1 MSFRCANSGCYV
13 TDGEA
18 CALGHASSTECDF
31 GAALHA
37 AAEHAD
43 ASMRDTTGRVPWSG
57 AALGLAD
64 LGQLTPRARS
74 IVIGVMG
81 PHDAGKTTLLTG
93 NYLAL
98 LQGHRVANAGFS
110 GSRTL
115 AAWEGLAAWTRFDD
129 ATRPP
134 TFPPHTPRA
143 AARSPGLLHLALRR
157 DNGEFRDVLLTD
169 GPGEWFMRWSIN
181 EAAPDAEGA
190 RWTARHADGFLVV
203 ADCSRLAS
211 PDYGTAR
218 QATRGLIERLGNHIA
233 GRPMVFVWT
242 KSDHTPQD
250 RPRAAIREALSAHIP
265 NAREAESTVSRP
277 NSLVTALS
285 LLLEDTWNPPY
296 ARRVVD
302 PVLGNDGFARFRGR
316 GHDRT

>member
-1 MSFRCANSGCYV
+1 LTFRCANPHCYV

-18 CALGHASSTECDF
+18 CALGHASSAECEH
-31 GAALHA
+31 GAALQA
-37 AAEHAD
+37 AAEPA
-43 ASMRDTTGRVPWSG
+43 AAMLDTAGRVPWSG

-98 LQGHRVANAGFS
+98 LQGHRVASAGFA

-134 TFPPHTPRA
+134 TFPPHTPRT

-157 DNGEFRDVLLTD
+157 DSGEFRDVLLTD
-169 GPGEWFMRWSIN
+169 APGEWFSRWSIK
-181 EAAPDAEGA
+181 ETAPDAEGA

-203 ADCSRLAS
+203 TDCSRLAS
-211 PDYGTAR
+211 LDYGAAR
-218 QATRGLIERLGNHIA
+218 QATRSLIERLGNHIA
-233 GRPMVFVWT
+233 GRPAVFVWT

-250 RPRAAIREALSAHIP
+250 RPRAAIREALRVHIP
-265 NAREAESTVSRP
+265 HAREAESTVSRP
-277 NSLVTALS
+277 DSLVAALS
-285 LLLEDTWNPPY
+285 LLLDDTWNPPR
-296 ARRVVD
+296 AVRIIE

-316 GHDRT
+316 GHDRA